1 MKKKGIFKDHIK
13 ETVIGIGA
21 AVVIFGAWLK
31 ITHYN
36 FGDYIN
42 GDTFLT
48 IGLLTECFIFAIIG
62 IDAYRGGSSDQKV
75 DDLQTLDLETEK
87 LQKAVDNTVDG
98 LNKLNANLS
107 TASKATASITVPS
120 DLEKNTN
127 DFNTGLSSASSSI
140 NEVANVLENLKKTVS
155 AFENVNMPDGLGEE
169 LHKMKETVKDLN
181 AKYEAMLGAMNK

>member
-1 MKKKGIFKDHIK
+1 M
-13 ETVIGIGA
+13 
-21 AVVIFGAWLK
+21 
-31 ITHYN
+31 
-36 FGDYIN
+36 
-42 GDTFLT
+42 
-48 IGLLTECFIFAIIG
+48 
-62 IDAYRGGSSDQKV
+62 
-75 DDLQTLDLETEK
+75 
-87 LQKAVDNTVDG
+87 QKAVDNTVDG